1 VNTGAPWP
9 TLSMDE
15 AQARVLG
22 IQTKLHQ
29 WATGDP
35 ARRFDDLFNLVCDP
49 AFVLVAWRRVRGN
62 KGARTAGV
70 DGQTARY
77 IERERGEEAFLADV
91 RAELKA
97 RRFAPL
103 PVRERQIPKPGG
115 RLRRLGIATIQDRVV
130 QAALKLVLEPIF
142 EADFVPC
149 SYGFRPGRRA
159 QDAIEEVRYLAARSY
174 EWVLE
179 ADITACFDEI
189 DHAALLARVRRRVGD
204 KRVLAL
210 VKAFLTAGILGE
222 DGVERDTS
230 SGTPQGGILSPLLS
244 NIALS
249 VLDEHFAK
257 AWQAM
262 GTASQRH
269 ARRKRGEATWRLV
282 RYADDFVVM
291 VAGTHA
297 HAQALRD
304 EVAGVLATMSLR
316 LSEAKT
322 RVCHIDEGMDFLG
335 WRIQRHQ
342 QRGSTRRYVYTY
354 PSKKALAVVKA
365 KVRTLT
371 KGMRN
376 QPLRV
381 LLHRLNWVLPGLDHL
396 LPPRVLL
403 GNLRLPARVHLA
415 ASGQL
420 AASKAPGDQLEGAA
434 PPLPARVVADAG
446 HRDDG
451 QPCRGRDRPL
461 PLPGRQD
468 PHAMD
473 QQPEG
478 NDQVTPPEL
487 VESPLRGNAHGGFG
501 GAGRRNGPSRKQDT
515 ALRPDPTTTATPT
528 VPTYAGEGSPRG
540 SLGGR
545 SSRRPGLGAT
555 AGRSSGHCRG

>member
-9 TLSMDE
+9 TLSTDE
-15 AQARVLG
+15 AEARVLG

-35 ARRFDDLFNLVCDP
+35 ARRFDDLFNLICDP
-49 AFVLVAWRRVRGN
+49 AFLLVAWRRVRGN

-97 RRFAPL
+97 RRFIPL
-103 PVRERQIPKPGG
+103 PVREQQIPKPGG
-115 RLRRLGIATIQDRVV
+115 KLRRLGIATIQDRVV

-149 SYGFRPGRRA
+149 SYGFRPNRRA

-189 DHAALLARVRRRVGD
+189 DHAALLAQVRRRVGD
-204 KRVLAL
+204 KHVLAL

-257 AWQAM
+257 EWQAM
-262 GTASQRH
+262 GTESQRH
-269 ARRKRGEATWRLV
+269 RRRKRGEATWRLV

-304 EVAGVLATMSLR
+304 EVAGVLATMGLR

-354 PSKKALAVVKA
+354 PSKKALAAVKA

-381 LLHRLNWVLPGLDHL
+381 LLHRLNWVLRGWTTYFRHGSSSATFDY
-396 LPPRVLL
+396 
-403 GNLRLPARVHLA
+403 LRAFTWR
-415 ASGQL
+415 
-420 AASKAPGDQLEGAA
+420 
-434 PPLPARVVADAG
+434 RVVNWLRRKHPG
-446 HRDDG
+446 INWKELR
-451 QPCRGRDRPL
+451 RRY
-461 PLPGRQD
+461 LPGWWPTQ
-468 PHAMD
+468 
-473 QQPEG
+473 G
-478 NDQVTPPEL
+478 TVTMANPAAVAIVRYRYRGARIPTPWTS
-487 VESPLRGNAHGGFG
+487 SPKG
-501 GAGRRNGPSRKQDT
+501 
-515 ALRPDPTTTATPT
+515 TT
-528 VPTYAGEGSPRG
+528 R
-540 SLGGR
+540 
-545 SSRRPGLGAT
+545 
-555 AGRSSGHCRG
+555 